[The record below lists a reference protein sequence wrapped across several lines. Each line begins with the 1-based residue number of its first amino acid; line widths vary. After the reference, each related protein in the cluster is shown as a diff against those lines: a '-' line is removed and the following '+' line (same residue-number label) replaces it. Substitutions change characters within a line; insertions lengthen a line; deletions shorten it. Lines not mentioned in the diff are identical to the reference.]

1 MDMYGNVWIWIWSM
15 DIMIFMDIYGYIW
28 IFFESASHES
38 QTYVFVLKNHMQLSN
53 LTMNCSRTAGFAG
66 SIRDPKVDSQARDLS
81 HYKPLLLISYYLN
94 QKILPWGAN

>member
-1 MDMYGNVWIWIWSM
+1 MEMYG
-15 DIMIFMDIYGYIW
+15 YGYDPW
-28 IFFESASHES
+28 IFESASHES